1 MWIIAKFN
9 VISILRWLSPLTV
22 YLYGG
27 VLHSTALYTL
37 LPPRSLAQ
45 LSARVTRRC
54 CTVGASPRWTHQ
66 LYTSSDTAAVPA

>member
-1 MWIIAKFN
+1 MTIIAKFN

-27 VLHSTALYTL
+27 VLHGTALYTL

-54 CTVGASPRWTHQ
+54 CTQQWLKSQVDTPVIHQ
-66 LYTSSDTAAVPA
+66 